1 MGNAGDVLLRNS
13 HVSPLL
19 WIPCVV
25 SLDEFTKT
33 LLGAIQRAIRQEF
46 QRLQIPH
53 APLEEPAS
61 SSVPASR
68 RALAVSKAEAA
79 RILGVS
85 RRTIDYSIALKQ
97 ITVLRVGRRVLVPIR
112 SLEAVVRRGS
122 LQTGRQDVN
131 RGTP

>member
-1 MGNAGDVLLRNS
+1 VDVKLKIELSNGEK
-13 HVSPLL
+13 
-19 WIPCVV
+19 IV

-33 LLGAIQRAIRQEF
+33 FFEAIQRAVRQEF
-46 QRLQIPH
+46 QRLQIPS
-53 APLEEPAS
+53 APPGEPAS
-61 SSVPASR
+61 ASVPESR
-68 RALAVSKAEAA
+68 RALAVSKTEAA

-122 LQTGRQDVN
+122 LQTGR
-131 RGTP
+131 RHMTRETP

>member
-1 MGNAGDVLLRNS
+1 MDVTLKIELSNGGR
-13 HVSPLL
+13 
-19 WIPCVV
+19 VV

-33 LLGAIQRAIRQEF
+33 FLEAIQRAVRQEF
-46 QRLQIPH
+46 QRLQNPH
-53 APLEEPAS
+53 APPQEPVSAA
-61 SSVPASR
+61 VPESR
-68 RALAVSKAEAA
+68 RALAVSKTEAA

-122 LQTGRQDVN
+122 LQTGRRDMT
-131 RGTP
+131 RETS

>member
-1 MGNAGDVLLRNS
+1 MDVKLKIEFSNGGR
-13 HVSPLL
+13 
-19 WIPCVV
+19 VV

-33 LLGAIQRAIRQEF
+33 FLEAIQRAVRQEF
-46 QRLQIPH
+46 ERLQVPH
-53 APLEEPAS
+53 SPEEPTPAA
-61 SSVPASR
+61 VPESK

-97 ITVLRVGRRVLVPIR
+97 ITVFRVGRRVLVPIR

-122 LQTGRQDVN
+122 LQTGRRELTAKD
-131 RGTP
+131 RL